1 MECTLL
7 ILQNS
12 DFPTF
17 IQNKVLARATDAKL
31 GANGVVFQPGFDGT
45 TPAPPNPENSI
56 IYFYI
61 FPIYFLYIIYGN
73 SRSTT
78 YGGCYVILRDFM
90 KNKKNS

>member
-1 MECTLL
+1 MYVAHPPY
-7 ILQNS
+7 S

-56 IYFYI
+56 IFFVYISYI
-61 FPIYFLYIIYGN
+61 FPIYNIW
-73 SRSTT
+73 
-78 YGGCYVILRDFM
+78 
-90 KNKKNS
+90 